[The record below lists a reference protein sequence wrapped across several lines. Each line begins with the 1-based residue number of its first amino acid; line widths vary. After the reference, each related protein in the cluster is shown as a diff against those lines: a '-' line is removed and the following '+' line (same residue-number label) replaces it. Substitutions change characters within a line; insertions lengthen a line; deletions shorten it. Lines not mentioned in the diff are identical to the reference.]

1 MSDKKRHQAKKRRK
15 ALKVNPVRNHVALN
29 PLLHKSGVHHKD
41 DIDVA
46 RMRERRTQKLKLKKT
61 DWSNQQPD

>member
-1 MSDKKRHQAKKRRK
+1 MSDKKRQTRK
-15 ALKVNPVRNHVALN
+15 ALTVNPARNHVALN

-46 RMRERRTQKLKLKKT
+46 RMRERRAQKLKLKKT
-61 DWSNQQPD
+61 DWSRDQS

>member
-1 MSDKKRHQAKKRRK
+1 MSDKKRQTRKRRK
-15 ALKVNPVRNHVALN
+15 ALTVNPARNHVALN

-46 RMRERRTQKLKLKKT
+46 RMRERRAQKLKLKKT
-61 DWSNQQPD
+61 DWSRDQS

>member
-1 MSDKKRHQAKKRRK
+1 MSDKKRHKAKLNRS
-15 ALKVNPVRNHVALN
+15 RNLVALN

-46 RMRERRTQKLKLKKT
+46 RMRERRKQKRLLKKT
-61 DWSNQQPD
+61 DWLAE